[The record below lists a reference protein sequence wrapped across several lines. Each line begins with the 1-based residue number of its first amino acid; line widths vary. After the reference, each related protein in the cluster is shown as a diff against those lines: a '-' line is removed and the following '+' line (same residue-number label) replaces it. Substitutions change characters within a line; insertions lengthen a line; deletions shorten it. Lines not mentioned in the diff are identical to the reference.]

1 MSSLAIQGHQ
11 SSGPRRVLPSFTYVG
26 HTCMSFNPKS
36 HTSNP
41 TTHNLA
47 PITSSHIVMRF
58 LNSYVLNMQSG
69 SSQPPMLSC
78 TIRQF
83 PTSYT
88 PNIQSGSSRP
98 PMFSM
103 YKQAVLDLPCSQCS
117 LVPRPHP
124 DFISQPWRKIRRR
137 PGSKTTS

>member
-1 MSSLAIQGHQ
+1 M
-11 SSGPRRVLPSFTYVG
+11 G

-47 PITSSHIVMRF
+47 PVTSSHIVMRF
-58 LNSYVLNMQSG
+58 LTSYVLNMQSG
-69 SSQPPMLSC
+69 SSQPPIFSC

-88 PNIQSGSSRP
+88 LNIQSGSSRL

-117 LVPRPHP
+117 LAPGPTQILSRSHGEKSGEGLGAKLHH
-124 DFISQPWRKIRRR
+124 DRKLWTWLLRTVD
-137 PGSKTTS
+137 SVS